1 MGHHLE
7 FRGVGMFTG
16 LVEAV
21 GTVEQVKAEG
31 SNRRLR
37 IRSPEIRPGLQVG
50 DSISHDGTCLTVER
64 LSPEGYEVVAVAET
78 LSVTTMGDLRPGA
91 GVNLERALLPTT
103 RMGGHWVQGHVDG
116 VAKVLRG
123 TSRQGS
129 RLWKL
134 RIPLDLARYCIPKGS
149 IALDGVSLTL
159 SAVEGDVVSVNIIP
173 HTSQATTLRDWK
185 AGRRVNVEV
194 DLLAK
199 YVERLLAARA

>member
-1 MGHHLE
+1 
-7 FRGVGMFTG
+7 MFTG

-21 GTVEQVKAEG
+21 GSLEQAMAEG

-37 IRSPEIRPGLQVG
+37 IRAPEIREGLQVG

-78 LSVTTMGDLRPGA
+78 LSVTTLGDLRPGA
-91 GVNLERALLPTT
+91 GVNLERAVLPTT

-116 VAKVLRG
+116 IAKVLRG

-129 RLWKL
+129 KHWKL
-134 RIPLDLARYCIPKGS
+134 RIPKNLAKYCIPKGS

-159 SAVEGDVVSVNIIP
+159 SAVEADVVSVDIIP
-173 HTSQATTLRDWK
+173 HTAQATTLRDWK

-199 YVERLLAARA
+199 YMERLLAARA

>member
-1 MGHHLE
+1 
-7 FRGVGMFTG
+7 MFTG

-31 SNRRLR
+31 SNRRLL

-134 RIPLDLARYCIPKGS
+134 RIPLDLAKYCIPKGS